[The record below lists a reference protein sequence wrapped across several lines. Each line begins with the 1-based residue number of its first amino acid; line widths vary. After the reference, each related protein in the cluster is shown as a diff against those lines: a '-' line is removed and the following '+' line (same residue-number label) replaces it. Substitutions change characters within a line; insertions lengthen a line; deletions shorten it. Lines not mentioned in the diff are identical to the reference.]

1 MLQVGLN
8 LKTLTLCLINGVRY
22 HRVDSVWCW
31 SSWAAGIKSCSTATT
46 TIPSTSGPCCVERG
60 RGSGTST
67 PPPPPPLGAD
77 LVARS
82 LPGNAVLLDGHLL
95 PSHRQLLKEKINI
108 NKLSRLLRLMP
119 YIASLSLPMQ
129 QKLTYHNIYNPY
141 GSSSLCGSNGLWSK
155 YICSLSAEQTTL
167 GWCSTKCHN
176 KRERERERERVLPSM
191 IEKQWTSYTHHSLLT
206 THLTFKPKH

>member
-1 MLQVGLN
+1 MFGVGPLEQQA
-8 LKTLTLCLINGVRY
+8 
-22 HRVDSVWCW
+22 
-31 SSWAAGIKSCSTATT
+31 SSRAPLPQQQFLPPAGRA
-46 TIPSTSGPCCVERG
+46 VLRG
-60 RGSGTST
+60 AVA
-67 PPPPPPLGAD
+67 PPPTHPPLGAD

-141 GSSSLCGSNGLWSK
+141 GSSSLCGSNGLRSK

-167 GWCSTKCHN
+167 G
-176 KRERERERERVLPSM
+176 
-191 IEKQWTSYTHHSLLT
+191 
-206 THLTFKPKH
+206 